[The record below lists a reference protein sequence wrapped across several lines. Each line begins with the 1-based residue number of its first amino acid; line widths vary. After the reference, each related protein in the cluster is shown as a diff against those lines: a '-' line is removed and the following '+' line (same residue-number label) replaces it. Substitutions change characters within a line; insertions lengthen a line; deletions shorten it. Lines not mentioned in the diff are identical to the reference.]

1 MPIGP
6 LKFFLIVL
14 GIIIIIFSF
23 LLDDG
28 ENDFSPSYESK
39 ENIYKKTPFTK
50 LTNFARNV
58 YALLIVVFIFLLF
71 FLPKSS

>member
-28 ENDFSPSYESK
+28 ENDFSHSYESK
-39 ENIYKKTPFTK
+39 ENIYKK
-50 LTNFARNV
+50 
-58 YALLIVVFIFLLF
+58 
-71 FLPKSS
+71 